1 MVKLKEDFV
10 TSEIDSKS
18 IILNLISGKYYSSNE
33 VGSHIINVISS
44 KNNVTIDELYEI
56 LYGKFYCSIDKIIE
70 ETDEFINKLLNYELF
85 QKISY
90 IYKNIYIFFFIFLTL
105 FILEH
110 ILGFWFSKITKKF
123 LTKLSKNKIIQIF

>member
-1 MVKLKEDFV
+1 MIIGFKLKEDFV

-56 LYGKFYCSIDKIIE
+56 LYGKFDCSIDKIIE
-70 ETDEFINKLLNYELF
+70 ETDEFINKLLEYEV
-85 QKISY
+85 IS
-90 IYKNIYIFFFIFLTL
+90 KD
-105 FILEH
+105 
-110 ILGFWFSKITKKF
+110 
-123 LTKLSKNKIIQIF
+123 